1 MGCPFASNS
10 PKWGEWRQKVC
21 NRFVVVHSKNDGMLA
36 YVNRIESGTISVS
49 GLTGVE
55 VEGIENY
62 DASETIES
70 HFQYMQQIRQIL
82 LDLHFNSDLPNHS
95 NYSVCCQY
103 E

>member
-1 MGCPFASNS
+1 M
-10 PKWGEWRQKVC
+10 C

-103 E
+103 K